1 MRQGAQEFSG
11 RRAAARVI
19 GLGMVTSLMIF
30 GFWSYGP
37 RSAADASAGT
47 SGAVR
52 THIRD
57 NGKSCVAPAG
67 PYSNVWVTV
76 SGVRAHLAGTG
87 WVNLAPNLSPSNPVQ
102 VDLLAEQS
110 NECFLATL
118 GVTTGLQAGKYTQI
132 RIFLESNNASGVT
145 LPSGGANAC
154 DSVGAWNCVVDT
166 NGTHRL
172 QMTSEARTGL
182 KIPSS
187 QIARGGIDNHSWF
200 IGFNISRKFF

>member
-110 NECFLATL
+110 
-118 GVTTGLQAGKYTQI
+118 
-132 RIFLESNNASGVT
+132 
-145 LPSGGANAC
+145 
-154 DSVGAWNCVVDT
+154 
-166 NGTHRL
+166 
-172 QMTSEARTGL
+172 
-182 KIPSS
+182 
-187 QIARGGIDNHSWF
+187 
-200 IGFNISRKFF
+200 